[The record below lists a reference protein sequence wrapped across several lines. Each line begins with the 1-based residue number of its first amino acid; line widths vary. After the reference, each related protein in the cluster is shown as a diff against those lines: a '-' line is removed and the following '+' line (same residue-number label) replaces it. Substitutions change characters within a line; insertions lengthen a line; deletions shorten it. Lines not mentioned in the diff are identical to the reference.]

1 MKETI
6 PFFAVCIPA
15 KTRLSISIFTAQQRQ
30 LMVAEGQLLAGM
42 NVARLQE
49 KLQMRGIA
57 ISGLGGRVRA
67 CTHLDVTPAMIE
79 EAVSEIRTAL
89 KAA

>member
-1 MKETI
+1 
-6 PFFAVCIPA
+6 
-15 KTRLSISIFTAQQRQ
+15 
-30 LMVAEGQLLAGM
+30 M

>member
-1 MKETI
+1 VEDPETNLV
-6 PFFAVCIPA
+6 FFD
-15 KTRLSISIFTAQQRQ
+15 ISGT
-30 LMVAEGQLLAGM
+30 GM